1 MGLKLFRSTG
11 HSSLLDTRTAAAW
24 NHHAWQHK
32 AAPAGRNPLMLL
44 VIVSVW
50 LATIGN
56 WALWRTLA
64 RLGQMNT
71 VGDYAFAAAFAVII
85 FGGIGFVTALL
96 AWRRSIKWV
105 LIIWLL
111 MAALGMH
118 FMLTYGIVIDD
129 TMIVNV
135 LQTNPSET
143 RDLLNFRMLIVLL
156 SVAGLPILWL
166 WRQPVRRLTWL
177 QQGGRNIAFMVMCAV
192 LAAVA
197 LLMSFQTFASTMR
210 NHTQLRFLVNP
221 LNSLYALGQ
230 LAASPL
236 QKGPM
241 ALAPVGQ
248 DAKLANSNSG
258 KPPLL
263 LLVVGETARS
273 GNFSLNGY
281 NRPTTPELAA
291 LMATERMVTQR
302 NAWSCGTNTAVS
314 LPCMFNHLGREGY
327 DSRSTN
333 YESLVD
339 VLQRAGLAVLW
350 LDNQSGCKG
359 VCDRIPNVDTTNEKV
374 PEHCAT
380 GECFDSIMLHNL
392 DTRIAALPAE
402 RRAKGVVVVMHQMG
416 SHGPAYFKRAPQA
429 FKKFTPECTS
439 NALQDCSRE
448 QVTNS
453 YDNTIVYTDYFL
465 SLAIK
470 WLKAQENNAQAA
482 MLYVADHGE
491 SLGENN
497 LYLHGLPYAIAP
509 DLQKHVP
516 WITWMSSSFA
526 TTNRIDTA
534 CLRARANERVSH
546 DNYVHSVL
554 GLLGVQTS
562 IYKSEL
568 NLYAPCTK

>member
-1 MGLKLFRSTG
+1 MRLKLFRSTG

-24 NHHAWQHK
+24 QHK
-32 AAPAGRNPLMLL
+32 VMPGGRNPLMLL
-44 VIVSVW
+44 TVVSVW

-56 WALWRTLA
+56 WALWRALA

-71 VGDYAFAAAFAVII
+71 LGDYAFALAFAVII
-85 FGGIGFVTALL
+85 FGGIGLVTALL
-96 AWRRSIKWV
+96 AWRRSIKSV
-105 LIIWLL
+105 LIVLLL
-111 MAALGMH
+111 MAAFGMH

-143 RDLLNFRMLIVLL
+143 RDLINLRMLITVLL
-156 SVAGLPILWL
+156 VAGLPIGWL
-166 WRQPVRRLTWL
+166 WRQPVQRLAWFT
-177 QQGGRNIAFMVMCAV
+177 QGVRNIAYMLMCALV
-192 LAAVA
+192 VTIA
-197 LLMSFQTFASTMR
+197 LLMSFQTFSSTMR
-210 NHTQLRFLVNP
+210 NHTQLRFLINP
-221 LNSLYALGQ
+221 LNSIYALGQ
-230 LAASPL
+230 ITTKPL
-236 QKGPM
+236 RKGPM
-241 ALAPVGQ
+241 GLAPVGQ
-248 DAKLANSNSG
+248 DAKLANTNPG

-281 NRPTTPELAA
+281 NRPTTPELGA

-327 DSRSTN
+327 DSRNTD

-339 VLQRAGLAVLW
+339 VLQRAGLAVIW

-359 VCDRIPNVDTTNEKV
+359 VCDRIPNVDTSSQKV

-380 GECFDSIMLHNL
+380 GECFDAIMLHEL
-392 DTRIAALPAE
+392 DARIAALPAQQ
-402 RRAKGVVVVMHQMG
+402 RAKGVVVVMHQMG
-416 SHGPAYFKRAPQA
+416 SHGPAYFKRVPQA

-453 YDNTIVYTDYFL
+453 YDNTIAYTDHFL
-465 SLAIK
+465 ALAIK
-470 WLKAQENNAQAA
+470 WLKAQENNAQPA

-497 LYLHGLPYAIAP
+497 IYLHGLPYAIAP
-509 DLQKHVP
+509 DVQKHVP
-516 WITWMSSSFA
+516 WITWMSASFA
-526 TTNRIDTA
+526 AANRIDIA
-534 CLRARANERVSH
+534 CLRTRANESVSH
-546 DNYVHSVL
+546 DHYVHSVL

-562 IYKSEL
+562 IYKPEL
-568 NLYAPCTK
+568 NLYAPCTR

>member
-11 HSSLLDTRTAAAW
+11 HTSLLDARAAA
-24 NHHAWQHK
+24 AWQHK
-32 AAPAGRNPLMLL
+32 AAAGRNPLMLL
-44 VIVSVW
+44 TVISIW
-50 LATIGN
+50 LATVGN
-56 WALWRTLA
+56 WALWRALA
-64 RLGQMNT
+64 RLGQLGT
-71 VGDYAFAAAFAVII
+71 LGDYAFAAAFAVII
-85 FGGIGFVTALL
+85 FAGIGFVTALL
-96 AWRRSIKWV
+96 AWRLSIKPLLTV
-105 LIIWLL
+105 LLL
-111 MAALGMH
+111 MAAFGMH

-143 RDLLNFRMLIVLL
+143 RDLLNLRMLITVLL
-156 SVAGLPILWL
+156 VAGLPIFWL
-166 WRQPVRRLTWL
+166 WRQPVQRLTL
-177 QQGGRNIAFMVMCAV
+177 LAQGVRNIAFMLMCA
-192 LAAVA
+192 LLVA
-197 LLMSFQTFASTMR
+197 IALFMSFQTFASTMR
-210 NHTQLRFLVNP
+210 NHTQLRFLINP
-221 LNSLYALGQ
+221 LNSIYALGQ
-230 LAASPL
+230 ITTKPL
-236 QKGPM
+236 RKGPM
-241 ALAPVGQ
+241 GLAPIGQ
-248 DAKLANSNSG
+248 DAKLANANPA

-273 GNFSLNGY
+273 GNFSVNGY

-302 NAWSCGTNTAVS
+302 NAWSCGTNTAIS

-327 DSRSTN
+327 DSRSTD
-333 YESLVD
+333 YESLLD

-350 LDNQSGCKG
+350 LENQSGCKG
-359 VCDRIPNVDTTNEKV
+359 VCDRIANFDTTNQKV

-380 GECFDSIMLHNL
+380 GECFDAIMLHEL
-392 DTRIAALPAE
+392 DARIAALPAE

-416 SHGPAYFKRAPQA
+416 SHGPAYFKRVPQA

-453 YDNTIVYTDYFL
+453 YDNTIAYTDHFL

-497 LYLHGLPYAIAP
+497 IYLHGLPYAIAP
-509 DLQKHVP
+509 DVQKHVP
-516 WITWMSSSFA
+516 WITWMSGSFA
-526 TTNRIDTA
+526 AASRIDIA
-534 CLRARANERVSH
+534 CLRTRANEKVSH

-554 GLLGVQTS
+554 GLMGVQSS
-562 IYKSEL
+562 IYKPEL
-568 NLYAPCTK
+568 NLYAPCTR